1 MEQGTMLNM
10 SDVVFNEEEHSYTRG
25 EERLSGITSLIHD
38 VLRLGVYPDADARTE
53 QIFIPRA
60 GYHGS
65 CVHHAIQ
72 TLETLGIEETQFP
85 AIEHE
90 TQDFGVVTFPAQD
103 VQQELDGYKQ
113 FVEQYGLHCIA
124 SEYTVDYGQYASQL
138 DNVSENDASDIYI
151 VDYKTNNVDA
161 YPGGKEGLK
170 AYLSWQLSS
179 YAFMFERKNP
189 DKKVKGLIGLWLK
202 GDKWEAWVIERQPDE
217 RVKCLLE
224 TTALPADN
232 GFIYINPEMQV
243 EETAVV
249 EVVATPDDLA
259 IEQDFIGAVVEI
271 LKAEERAKTLKE
283 QLRSMMEENGVTKF
297 ECDQFTASIGKA
309 SVQERFDS
317 KAFKEADP
325 ELYKQYVKK
334 SQVKGKFTVKLK

>member
-10 SDVVFNEEEHSYTRG
+10 SEVVFNEEEHSYTRG
-25 EERLSGITSLIHD
+25 EERLSGITSLIHS
-38 VLRLGVYPDADARTE
+38 VLRLGVYPDADPMVE

-72 TLETLGIEETQFP
+72 TLETLGIEETQYD

-90 TQDFGVVTFPAQD
+90 TKDFGIVTFPAQD

-113 FVEQYGLHCIA
+113 FVEQYRLHCIA

-202 GDKWEAWVIERQPDE
+202 GDKWEAWDIVRQPDE
-217 RVKCLLE
+217 KVKCLLE
-224 TTALPADN
+224 TTALPADK
-232 GFIYINPEMQV
+232 GFIYLNPEMQV
-243 EETAVV
+243 EDAV
-249 EVVATPDDLA
+249 EVVATPADLA
-259 IEQDFIGAVVEI
+259 VSTDVTKAIADF
-271 LKAEERAKTLKE
+271 LRAEKLAKQMKE
-283 QLRSMMEENGVTKF
+283 QLRQIMEQNNVQKF
-297 ECDQFTASIGKA
+297 ECDDFVASIGK
-309 SVQERFDS
+309 SSTRKGFDQERFKTDH
-317 KAFKEADP
+317 P
-325 ELYKQYVKK
+325 ELYKEYITTSEVR
-334 SQVKGKFTVKLK
+334 GKFTIKEK

>member
-72 TLETLGIEETQFP
+72 TLETLGVEETQFP

-90 TQDFGVVTFPAQD
+90 TQDFGVVTFPAPN
-103 VQQELDGYKQ
+103 VQQELDGYKR
-113 FVEQYGLHCIA
+113 FMEQYGLHCIA

-202 GDKWEAWVIERQPDE
+202 GDKWEAWDIVRQPDE
-217 RVKCLLE
+217 KVKCLLE
-224 TTALPADN
+224 TTALPADK
-232 GFIYINPEMQV
+232 GFIYLNPEMQV
-243 EETAVV
+243 EDAV
-249 EVVATPDDLA
+249 EVVATPADLA

-283 QLRSMMEENGVTKF
+283 QLRVMMEANNVTKF
-297 ECDQFTASIGKA
+297 ECDLFSASIGKP
-309 SVQERFDS
+309 STREDFDKS
-317 KAFKEADP
+317 SFKETHP
-325 ELYKQYVKK
+325 ELYKEYIKTTN
-334 SQVKGKFTVKLK
+334 VKGKFSLKLK

>member
-10 SDVVFNEEEHSYTRG
+10 SGVVFNEEEHSYTRG

-38 VLRLGVYPDADARTE
+38 VLRLGVYPDADPMIE

-72 TLETLGIEETQFP
+72 TLETLGIEEAQYD
-85 AIEHE
+85 AVEHE

-124 SEYTVDYGQYASQL
+124 SEYTVDYGQYASQI

-202 GDKWEAWVIERQPDE
+202 GDKWEAWDIVRQPDE
-217 RVKCLLE
+217 KVKCLLE
-224 TTALPADN
+224 TTALPADK
-232 GFIYINPEMQV
+232 GFIYLNPEMQV
-243 EETAVV
+243 EDAV
-249 EVVATPDDLA
+249 EVVATPADLA
-259 IEQDFIGAVVEI
+259 VSTDVTKAIADFLRAEKLAKQMKERLRQIMEQNNV
-271 LKAEERAKTLKE
+271 
-283 QLRSMMEENGVTKF
+283 QKF
-297 ECDQFTASIGKA
+297 ECDDFVASIGK
-309 SVQERFDS
+309 SSTRKGFDQERFKTDH
-317 KAFKEADP
+317 P
-325 ELYKQYVKK
+325 ELYKEYITTSEVR
-334 SQVKGKFTVKLK
+334 GKFTIKEK

>member
-10 SDVVFNEEEHSYTRG
+10 SDVVFNEEEHSYCRG
-25 EERLSGITSLIHD
+25 EERLSGITSLIHS
-38 VLRLGVYPDADARTE
+38 VLRLGIYPDADARTE

-72 TLETLGIEETQFP
+72 TLETLGIEETQFS

-90 TQDFGVVTFPAQD
+90 TQDFGTVIFPEQD
-103 VQQELDGYKQ
+103 VQPELDGYKQ

-161 YPGGKEGLK
+161 YPGGKDGLK
-170 AYLSWQLSS
+170 EYLSWQLSS

-189 DKKVKGLIGLWLK
+189 GKKVKGLIGLWLK
-202 GDKWEAWVIERQPDE
+202 GDKWEAWDIKRQPDDK
-217 RVKCLLE
+217 VKCLLE
-224 TTALPADN
+224 TTALPADK

-249 EVVATPDDLA
+249 EAAAAPDDLA
-259 IEQDFIGAVVEI
+259 IGQDFIGAVVEI

-283 QLRSMMEENGVTKF
+283 ELRAMMEANGFTKF
-297 ECDQFTASIGKA
+297 ECDLFSASIGKP
-309 SVQERFDS
+309 STREDFDKKKFQETN
-317 KAFKEADP
+317 P
-325 ELYKQYVKK
+325 ELYKEYLKTTN
-334 SQVKGKFTVKLK
+334 VKGKFTLKLK